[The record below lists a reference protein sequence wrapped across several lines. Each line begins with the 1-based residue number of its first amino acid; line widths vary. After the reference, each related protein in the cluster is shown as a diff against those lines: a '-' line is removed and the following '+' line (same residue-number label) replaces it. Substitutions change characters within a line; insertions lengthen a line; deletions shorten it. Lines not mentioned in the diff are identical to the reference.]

1 MDLLEG
7 ITGFED
13 SVRKCKFLSE
23 LGLPEGREWQQ
34 VLRVALRLCP
44 SFLQLSA
51 MSWASRINTSIA
63 GCWLRCSGI

>member
-34 VLRVALRLCP
+34 VLRVALRVCP
-44 SFLQLSA
+44 
-51 MSWASRINTSIA
+51 
-63 GCWLRCSGI
+63 

>member
-1 MDLLEG
+1 MLLILTLLWTSSFPAQQALDENMDLLEG

-34 VLRVALRLCP
+34 VLRVALRLSP
-44 SFLQLSA
+44 
-51 MSWASRINTSIA
+51 
-63 GCWLRCSGI
+63 